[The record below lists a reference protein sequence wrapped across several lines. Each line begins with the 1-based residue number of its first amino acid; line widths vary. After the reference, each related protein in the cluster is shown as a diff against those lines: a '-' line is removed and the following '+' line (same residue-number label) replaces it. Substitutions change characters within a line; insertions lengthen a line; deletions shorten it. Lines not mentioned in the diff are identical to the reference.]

1 MIILSAKETA
11 VLEGITQH
19 SFLSQR
25 ELAGLTGL
33 SLGVINVILKKLING
48 GFLSVPNAGRHK
60 LKYTLTAQGIAQ
72 ANRKFY
78 HSVLA
83 TIKSYRDL
91 QCQLLERFEALVEQ
105 GYQEFIVPATGD
117 LTQVIDEVLFNNL
130 NQKIMVKKSISDS
143 HDKSVLIRVG
153 TTESPINF
161 KGKVIDILSEL
172 NS

>member
-1 MIILSAKETA
+1 MIILSKKETS
-11 VLEGITQH
+11 VLESIAQH

-33 SLGVINVILKKLING
+33 SLGVINVILKKLLHG
-48 GFLSVPNAGRHK
+48 GFLCVPNAGRHK
-60 LKYTLTAQGIAQ
+60 LKYTLTAEGIAQ

-78 HSVLA
+78 HTVLT

-91 QCQLLERFEALVEQ
+91 QYQLLERFEALVEA
-105 GYQEFIVPATGD
+105 GYQEFIVPYAGD
-117 LTQVIDEVLFNNL
+117 LTRVIDEVLFNNL
-130 NQKIMVKKSISDS
+130 NEKVMVKKSISDS

-172 NS
+172 YH